1 MRDLL
6 MNQPVMLFLTF
17 ATYMLGMWL
26 NRKTGSRWLH
36 PLFVCIPVLIAII
49 LVFDIPCEF
58 YTKSNDMVLFM
69 LGPCVVAVGLKL
81 YDYRRII
88 MEHHLS
94 IISGVIVGSIVG
106 VLTVMI
112 TGRIFHLTPD
122 LVRTFSPKS
131 VTTPIAM
138 KVVESFGG
146 NSTLIAVTVSLCGFV
161 GNFLG
166 PKVMDLCHIK
176 NPISRGI
183 GLGCASHG
191 MGTARAIEEGALEGA
206 VSGLCLGLMGVVTS
220 VLVPTLV
227 KFIIL

>member
-1 MRDLL
+1 MRELL

-17 ATYMLGMWL
+17 ATYMLGMWVS
-26 NRKTGSRWLH
+26 KKSGSRMVH
-36 PLFVCIPVLIAII
+36 PLFICIPVIIAII

-69 LGPCVVAVGLKL
+69 LGPCVVAIGLKL

-88 MEHHLS
+88 LEHYIS
-94 IISGVIVGSIVG
+94 IISAVIVGSIVG
-106 VLTVMI
+106 VLSVMLV
-112 TGRIFHLTPD
+112 GRLFHLTPD

-138 KVVESFGG
+138 KIVDPIGG
-146 NSTLIAVTVSLCGFV
+146 NATLIAVTVSLCGFV

-166 PKVMDLCHIK
+166 PKVLDLFRIK

-220 VLVPTLV
+220 VLIPMLV
-227 KFIIL
+227 KFNIL